1 MSWLELSVQDA
12 MPELTL
18 AQLGTWLSAV
28 AMMFGGV
35 VPYVP
40 QYREI
45 KKTKN
50 ADGFSP
56 FVCLALLVANTLRIL
71 FWFGHPFETP
81 LLVQSVVMTV
91 CMLALMQLC
100 VRTKNQSLI
109 LPVPGQTFTEGR
121 ANHGA
126 ASAPPRLTIWDW
138 EWRHFWAWTDFLS
151 YLEFLASFTC
161 LMGILMYLFLD
172 VPLVV
177 ETVGFLAVLTEALL
191 GVPQFLRNVSN
202 QSTSGMSLKM
212 VVLWMCGD
220 VFKTCYFVLRK
231 APLQFGLCGALQVM
245 LDMAI
250 LGQVAWYGQGHHKAT
265 PVLRFLKAPVHTS

>member
-109 LPVPGQTFTEGR
+109 LPVPGQTFT
-121 ANHGA
+121 
-126 ASAPPRLTIWDW
+126 DW